1 VCLRKAINS
10 AMGPYCGQYKS
21 TVSCFFPLTS
31 TRCPYK
37 MGLPGHILVLPF
49 IDFGPVVYI
58 LGL

>member
-1 VCLRKAINS
+1 MCLREAIKS

-37 MGLPGHILVLPF
+37 MCLPGHILVLP
-49 IDFGPVVYI
+49 IIHFGPVVYI